1 MRGLAIDDAAWSSRW
16 RDRSV
21 RDKACLSLG
30 LLLTAALLPPWPTSP
45 IVAVLA
51 LGLLVGRAGT
61 APSLVARAL
70 RGPLAFILIGCVSV
84 AVVVSTAGGGLSLSV
99 TPDSAG
105 RAAGVAGHAVA
116 GCAAMLLLAMTT
128 PMVDL
133 LAGLRRLRLPAA
145 CVEVAGLVYRMLFV
159 LLESVG
165 TIRES
170 QTARLGYSS
179 MSRSLRSAGMLTA
192 ATLTRSWSRARRLEQ
207 GLAGRELTGSLQT
220 LDDPVPGSPVFLA
233 GTATVLVALVTL
245 AAATTGVVR

>member
-30 LLLTAALLPPWPTSP
+30 LLLAAALLPPWPTSAV
-45 IVAVLA
+45 VATIA
-51 LGLLVGRAGT
+51 LGLLVTRAGT
-61 APSLVARAL
+61 SPALVARAL
-70 RGPLAFILIGCVSV
+70 RGPLVFILLGCLSV
-84 AVVVSTAGGGLSLSV
+84 AVVVSTTGGLALSV
-99 TPDSAG
+99 TADSAG

-116 GCAAMLLLAMTT
+116 GCAAMLLLSMTT
-128 PMVDL
+128 PVVDL

-145 CVEVAGLVYRMLFV
+145 CVEVAGLTYRMLFV

-220 LDDPVPGSPVFLA
+220 LTEPVPGSWTFLA
-233 GTATVLVALVTL
+233 ASATTLVAIVTL

>member
-1 MRGLAIDDAAWSSRW
+1 MRSLAIDDAAWSSRW

-30 LLLTAALLPPWPTSP
+30 LLLSAALLPPWPTSP
-45 IVAVLA
+45 VVAVVA
-51 LGLLVGRAGT
+51 IGLLVGGAG
-61 APSLVARAL
+61 ASPGMVARAM
-70 RGPLAFILIGCVSV
+70 RGPLAFIAIGCVSV
-84 AVVVSTAGGGLSLSV
+84 AVVVSTTGGLSLSV
-99 TPDSAG
+99 TSDSAG
-105 RAAGVAGHAVA
+105 RAAGVAGHALA

-170 QTARLGYSS
+170 QAARLGYSS
-179 MSRSLRSAGMLTA
+179 TSRSLRSAGMLTA
-192 ATLTRSWSRARRLEQ
+192 ATLTRSWSRARRLEE
-207 GLAGRELTGSLQT
+207 GLAGRGLTGSLQT
-220 LDDPVPGSPVFLA
+220 LDDPVPGSPIFLGA
-233 GTATVLVALVTL
+233 TAVALAALVALAAVTS
-245 AAATTGVVR
+245 GVVR

>member
-16 RDRSV
+16 RDHAV

-30 LLLTAALLPPWPTSP
+30 LLLAAALLPPWPTSAV
-45 IVAVLA
+45 VAVVA

-61 APSLVARAL
+61 SPALVARAV
-70 RGPLAFILIGCVSV
+70 RGPLAFVAIGSVSV
-84 AVVVSTAGGGLSLSV
+84 AVVVSTSGGPFLSV
-99 TPDSAG
+99 TPDSAA

-116 GCAAMLLLAMTT
+116 GCSAMLLLAMTT

-170 QTARLGYSS
+170 QAARLGYSS
-179 MSRSLRSAGMLTA
+179 PSRSLRSAGMLTA

-220 LDDPVPGSPVFLA
+220 LDEPVPGSTAFLA
-233 GTATVLVALVTL
+233 ATVSALVAIVAV
-245 AAATTGVVR
+245 AALSAGVLP